1 MGRTRT
7 IKRCLHC
14 KSEISDVCNDY
25 KRKKFCSSNCGHLF
39 RYYNN
44 HKMREK
50 LQEYQRRYQRKYN
63 RENKDRINE
72 YQRKRYQENKDKIK
86 EYQREY
92 YQKKRRLNVQPI
104 CSTSPHP

>member
-1 MGRTRT
+1 MKQVRT
-7 IKRCLHC
+7 IKRCLYC
-14 KSEISDVCNDY
+14 KREISDIGNDY
-25 KRKKFCSSNCGHLF
+25 KKKKFCTSNCGHLF

-44 HKMREK
+44 DKMREK
-50 LQEYQRRYQRKYN
+50 LQEYQREYQKKQYQENKDKIRERQRKYS
-63 RENKDRINE
+63 
-72 YQRKRYQENKDKIK
+72 QENKDKIK